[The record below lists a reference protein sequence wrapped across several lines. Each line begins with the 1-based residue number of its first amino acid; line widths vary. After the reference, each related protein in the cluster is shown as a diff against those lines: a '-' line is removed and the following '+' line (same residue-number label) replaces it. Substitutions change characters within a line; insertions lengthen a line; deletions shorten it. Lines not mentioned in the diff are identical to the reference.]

1 MGMLDGGS
9 RGEGES
15 DGLLGV
21 GRDLTLQRRAVEVG
35 APSISSVR
43 ETAVASNGALTR
55 PKRPRSGT
63 THGGCVLDWK
73 GFQGVAKWLSDVLVK
88 LRSLVTRRPK
98 AQAVG
103 VVQTGTQQI
112 PRATLGGPR

>member
-9 RGEGES
+9 RGEGEAK
-15 DGLLGV
+15 GLLRV
-21 GRDLTLQRRAVEVG
+21 GRDLTLQQRAVDEG

-63 THGGCVLDWK
+63 AHGGYFVDWK
-73 GFQGVAKWLSDVLVK
+73 GSQGRRGALLSAVLVEAK
-88 LRSLVTRRPK
+88 
-98 AQAVG
+98 
-103 VVQTGTQQI
+103 
-112 PRATLGGPR
+112 

>member
-9 RGEGES
+9 RGEGEAE
-15 DGLLGV
+15 GLLGV
-21 GRDLTLQRRAVEVG
+21 GRDLTLQQRAVDVG

-63 THGGCVLDWK
+63 THGG
-73 GFQGVAKWLSDVLVK
+73 
-88 LRSLVTRRPK
+88 LRC
-98 AQAVG
+98 
-103 VVQTGTQQI
+103 
-112 PRATLGGPR
+112 